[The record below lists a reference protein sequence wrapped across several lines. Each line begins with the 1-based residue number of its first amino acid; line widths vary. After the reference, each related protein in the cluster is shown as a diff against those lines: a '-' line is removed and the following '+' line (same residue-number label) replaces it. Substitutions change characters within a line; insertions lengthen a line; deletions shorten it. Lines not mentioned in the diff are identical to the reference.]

1 MAYSYLNQDAKA
13 KLFEQHGG
21 SAANTGSTEGQVALI
36 TLRIQHLQVHL
47 KKNNKD
53 QVTRRSLLRLVGH
66 RRRLLDYLKRHDIGK
81 YRALIQQLGIRK

>member
-1 MAYSYLNQDAKA
+1 MAYSYLKQEAKA

-21 SAANTGSTEGQVALI
+21 SANNTGSTEGQVALI
-36 TLRIQHLQVHL
+36 TFRIQHLQVHL
-47 KKNNKD
+47 QKNNND

-81 YRALIQQLGIRK
+81 YRALIQELGIRK